1 MRNQI
6 FSLNS
11 IKSAGVLSVWS
22 CISLTLLF
30 VPFIVSG
37 CATSNSVKEVKKSA
51 REAYEVQ
58 KPIVVQTSKEDK
70 RPDWTKKTVFEEN
83 GSIYFSGGFLDGS
96 DYSVTI
102 RCANAEALKVAVQSI
117 SQFIRGEFTE
127 YVQGPN
133 TGADGVERYVEDG
146 IATFVDNLHIQGV
159 RQKEVYYEEVFSAQ
173 IMQPTYNVFVMLEMS
188 KADYLKAKA
197 DALKRLR
204 DRFAKE
210 GRTEA
215 KEKAERL
222 LDELKEGIRG
232 DA

>member
-1 MRNQI
+1 MRNQV
-6 FSLNS
+6 FSLNLKKLVG
-11 IKSAGVLSVWS
+11 ILLGRPL
-22 CISLTLLF
+22 ISLTLFAMTLLF
-30 VPFIVSG
+30 SG
-37 CATSNSVKEVKKSA
+37 CATSNSVKEAKKSV

-58 KPIVVQTSKEDK
+58 KPIVVNTSKEDK

-127 YVQGPN
+127 YVQGSN
-133 TGADGVERYVEDG
+133 TGTDGVERYVEDG
-146 IATFVDNLHIQGV
+146 IATLVENLHIQGV

-173 IMQPTYNVFVMLEMS
+173 IMQPTFNVWVKLEMS
-188 KADYLKAKA
+188 KADYLKCKA

-204 DRFAKE
+204 DRFSKE
-210 GRTEA
+210 GRIEA

-222 LDELKEGIRG
+222 LDELKEGIRR

>member
-1 MRNQI
+1 MRNQV
-6 FSLNS
+6 FSLNL
-11 IKSAGVLSVWS
+11 KKFAGILLSPPL
-22 CISLTLLF
+22 ISLTLF
-30 VPFIVSG
+30 VVALVFSG
-37 CATSNSVKEVKKSA
+37 CATSKSVKEVQKSV

-173 IMQPTYNVFVMLEMS
+173 IMQPTFNVWVKLEMS
-188 KADYLKAKA
+188 KADYLKCKA

-210 GRTEA
+210 GRIEA

-222 LDELKEGIRG
+222 LDELKEEIRR

>member
-1 MRNQI
+1 MRNQL
-6 FSLNS
+6 FSLNP

-22 CISLTLLF
+22 CISLTLLSMS
-30 VPFIVSG
+30 FIVSG
-37 CATSNSVKEVKKSA
+37 CATSKSVKEIKKSV

-58 KPIVVQTSKEDK
+58 KSIVVQTSKEDK

-146 IATFVDNLHIQGV
+146 IAKDFDNLHIQGV
-159 RQKEVYYEEVFSAQ
+159 RQKEA
-173 IMQPTYNVFVMLEMS
+173 
-188 KADYLKAKA
+188 
-197 DALKRLR
+197 
-204 DRFAKE
+204 
-210 GRTEA
+210 
-215 KEKAERL
+215 
-222 LDELKEGIRG
+222 
-232 DA
+232 

>member
-1 MRNQI
+1 MRNQV
-6 FSLNS
+6 FSLNPT
-11 IKSAGVLSVWS
+11 KSGGVLSVWS
-22 CISLTLLF
+22 CICLTLLF
-30 VPFIVSG
+30 VSFIVSG
-37 CATSNSVKEVKKSA
+37 CATSNSVKEIKKSV

-70 RPDWTKKTVFEEN
+70 RPDWTKKTVFEGD
-83 GSIYFSGGFLDGS
+83 GSIYFSGGFQDGS

-117 SQFIRGEFTE
+117 SQFIRAEFTE

-146 IATFVDNLHIQGV
+146 IATLVDHLHIQGA
-159 RQKEVYYEEVFSAQ
+159 RQKEIYYEEVFSVQ
-173 IMQPTYNVFVMLEMS
+173 IMQPTFNVWVKLEIS
-188 KADYLKAKA
+188 KADYLKCKA

-204 DRFAKE
+204 DRFTKE
-210 GRTEA
+210 GQLEA

-222 LDELKEGIRG
+222 LDELKEGIRR

>member
-1 MRNQI
+1 MRNQV

-11 IKSAGVLSVWS
+11 IKLAGVLSVWS
-22 CISLTLLF
+22 CISLTLLS
-30 VPFIVSG
+30 VSFIVSG
-37 CATSNSVKEVKKSA
+37 CATSKNVKEVQKSV

-58 KPIVVQTSKEDK
+58 KPIVVNTSKEDK

-159 RQKEVYYEEVFSAQ
+159 RQKVVYYEEVFSAQ
-173 IMQPTYNVFVMLEMS
+173 IMQPTFNVWVKLEMS
-188 KADYLKAKA
+188 KADYLKCKA

-204 DRFAKE
+204 DRFSKE

-222 LDELKEGIRG
+222 LDELKEEIRR

>member
-1 MRNQI
+1 MRNQV

-11 IKSAGVLSVWS
+11 INSARVLSVWS

-30 VPFIVSG
+30 VSFIVSG
-37 CATSNSVKEVKKSA
+37 CATSNSVKEAKKSV

-58 KPIVVQTSKEDK
+58 KPIVVNTSKEDK

-117 SQFIRGEFTE
+117 LQFIRGEFTE

-159 RQKEVYYEEVFSAQ
+159 RQKVVYYEEVFSAQ
-173 IMQPTYNVFVMLEMS
+173 IMQPTFNVWVKLEMS
-188 KADYLKAKA
+188 KADYLKCKA

-204 DRFAKE
+204 DRFSKE

>member
-1 MRNQI
+1 MRIQV

-11 IKSAGVLSVWS
+11 IKSAGVFSIWS
-22 CISLTLLF
+22 CISLTLLS
-30 VPFIVSG
+30 VSFIVSG
-37 CATSNSVKEVKKSA
+37 CATSKSVKEVQKSV

-58 KPIVVQTSKEDK
+58 KPIVVLTSKEDK
-70 RPDWTKKTVFEEN
+70 RPDWTRKTVFEEN

-133 TGADGVERYVEDG
+133 TGADGVDRYVEDG
-146 IATFVDNLHIQGV
+146 IAAFVDNLHIQGI
-159 RQKEVYYEEVFSAQ
+159 RQKEIYYEEVFSAQ
-173 IMQPTYNVFVMLEMS
+173 IMQPTFNVWVKLEMS
-188 KADYLKAKA
+188 KADYLKCKA

-222 LDELKEGIRG
+222 LDELKEGIRR

>member
-11 IKSAGVLSVWS
+11 TKLIGVLSVGS
-22 CISLTLLF
+22 CINLTLLF
-30 VPFIVSG
+30 VSFIVSG
-37 CATSNSVKEVKKSA
+37 CATSKSVREAKKSV

-127 YVQGPN
+127 YVQGTN
-133 TGADGVERYVEDG
+133 TGADGAERYVEDG
-146 IATFVDNLHIQGV
+146 IATFIDNLHIQGV
-159 RQKEVYYEEVFSAQ
+159 RQKAVYYEEVFSTQ
-173 IMQPTYNVFVMLEMS
+173 IMQPTFNVWVKLEMS

-204 DRFAKE
+204 DRFLKE
-210 GRTEA
+210 EQLEA

-222 LDELKEGIRG
+222 LEELKEEIRR

>member
-1 MRNQI
+1 MRKQI
-6 FSLNS
+6 FSLNL
-11 IKSAGVLSVWS
+11 KKLARALSSWP

-30 VPFIVSG
+30 VSFIASG
-37 CATSNSVKEVKKSA
+37 CATSKSVKEAKKSV

-58 KPIVVQTSKEDK
+58 KPIVVNTSKEDK
-70 RPDWTKKTVFEEN
+70 RPDWTKETVFEKD
-83 GSIYFSGGFLDGS
+83 GSIYFSGGFQDGA

-102 RCANAEALKVAVQSI
+102 RCANAEALKIAVQSI
-117 SQFIRGEFTE
+117 SQFIRAEFTE

-146 IATFVDNLHIQGV
+146 VATFVDNLHIQGV

-173 IMQPTYNVFVMLEMS
+173 IMQPTFNVWVKLGMS
-188 KADYLKAKA
+188 KAEYVKCKA

-210 GRTEA
+210 GRKEA

-222 LDELKEGIRG
+222 LDDLKEGIRR